1 MLVACFF
8 LGKGI
13 AKSLLVE
20 KRKDGKTRVASRH
33 GVGLCDCRAAASR
46 ASLPSHFVLTEPPLV
61 LQRPASCEDHQEPK
75 RTTRDQKEPPG
86 TNEPWTFRDYPIIAE
101 VLGLEEN
108 MSKTQSGVKIQS
120 KSQSQSTKLMMM
132 YLVLAVVILNYF
144 LYPLIITFRE
154 NLDRG
159 VFYFSR
165 WTGGGFPPSPWAATS
180 QKGVGDPE
188 LVRIFHPVLSHIFG
202 GPELVRLFVANIWT
216 TNQV

>member
-1 MLVACFF
+1 M
-8 LGKGI
+8 
-13 AKSLLVE
+13 
-20 KRKDGKTRVASRH
+20 
-33 GVGLCDCRAAASR
+33 CDCRAAATRASR

-75 RTTRDQKEPPG
+75 RTTMDQKEPAG

-188 LVRIFHPVLSHIFG
+188 LVRLFILFCHIIFG
-202 GPELVRLFVANIWT
+202 GSRIGETFSSSFVTLFLGDPELVRLFHLVL
-216 TNQV
+216 

>member
-1 MLVACFF
+1 M
-8 LGKGI
+8 GKPEL
-13 AKSLLVE
+13 SLDTEWVCVIVGRLQVGPPF
-20 KRKDGKTRVASRH
+20 RRTLSSQSRR
-33 GVGLCDCRAAASR
+33 LSCRGR
-46 ASLPSHFVLTEPPLV
+46 
-61 LQRPASCEDHQEPK
+61 RPE
-75 RTTRDQKEPPG
+75 RTTRDQKEPAG
-86 TNEPWTFRDYPIIAE
+86 TNEPGTFRDYPIIAE

-132 YLVLAVVILNYF
+132 YWVLAVVILNYF

>member
-1 MLVACFF
+1 M
-8 LGKGI
+8 GKPELPLDTEWVCVIVGRLQVGPPFRRTL
-13 AKSLLVE
+13 SSQ
-20 KRKDGKTRVASRH
+20 SRR
-33 GVGLCDCRAAASR
+33 LSCRGR
-46 ASLPSHFVLTEPPLV
+46 
-61 LQRPASCEDHQEPK
+61 RPV

-188 LVRIFHPVLSHIFG
+188 LVRLFHLVLSHYFWGIQNWWDFFILFCHIFLG
-202 GPELVRLFVANIWT
+202 DQSWWDFL
-216 TNQV
+216 